1 MEDAPKKF
9 VFGEFCRVLPPANR
23 GQAGA
28 ISFNPWQSAKPW
40 WNLRTEQAMR
50 DGDSKGRRRRV

>member
-9 VFGEFCRVLPPANR
+9 VFGEICRVLPPANR

-28 ISFNPWQSAKPW
+28 ISFNPCRGASDAKPW
-40 WNLRTEQAMR
+40 WNLGTQ
-50 DGDSKGRRRRV
+50 GK